1 MAIMVLLEAEA
12 KAEAVGPL
20 KAALASAFPDTRA
33 YEGCRGITAY
43 TSTDDGQSIV
53 FVEFWESKAHY
64 ERYLAWRTE
73 TGVMAQLASM
83 LEGDLRIRCFE
94 QVDA

>member
-1 MAIMVLLEAEA
+1 MAIMVLFEVKA

-20 KAALASAFPDTRA
+20 KAALAAAFPDTRA

-43 TSTDDGQSIV
+43 ASSDDGRTFV
-53 FVEFWESKAHY
+53 FVEFWESKTHY

-83 LEGDLRIRCFE
+83 LEAPPSIRCFE